1 MGFEGFLAPRMRLR
15 SASRALPFSMAFGDG
30 LGAAA
35 GEGGV
40 ATTGAGADFFA
51 GTFKAGAFF
60 SAAAL
65 AGPGFFG
72 DGFGEGRFADEVADG
87 FLDGA
92 GFREEDADFGADFL

>member
-1 MGFEGFLAPRMRLR
+1 MRLR
-15 SASRALPFSMAFGDG
+15 SASRALPFSTALGDG

-35 GEGGV
+35 GGGGGV
-40 ATTGAGADFFA
+40 ATTGAGAAFFA
-51 GTFKAGAFF
+51 GTFEAGAFF

-72 DGFGEGRFADEVADG
+72 DGFGEGRFADEAADG

-92 GFREEDADFGADFL
+92 GFREEDADFGAGFL